1 MRRFVGLA
9 RNIIMRSCR
18 LLIILSSALL
28 LWLTTGHAADSLKL
42 GGQAPN
48 WSGLKGTDGK
58 VYSSNDFQDKDVLV
72 VVFTC
77 NSCPYA
83 QDYEDRIIALVKQ
96 HCGDDQKAALV
107 AINANKVKE
116 DLPEEMQKRAKAKG
130 FNFPYVWDE
139 TQTTAKAY
147 GAKWTPEFYV
157 FDKERK
163 LIYRGAMDDK
173 TDPKQAT
180 INYVA
185 EAIDAALAGKTPKV
199 QETPAVGC
207 AVRYERPKRT
217 K

>member
-1 MRRFVGLA
+1 
-9 RNIIMRSCR
+9 MRSCWP
-18 LLIILSSALL
+18 LIFLCSALF
-28 LWLTTGHAADSLKL
+28 LWLSPAQAADSLKL
-42 GGQAPN
+42 GGQAPD

-58 VYSSNDFQDKDVLV
+58 AYSLNDFHDKDVLV
-72 VVFTC
+72 VAFTC

-96 HCGDDQKAALV
+96 HCGDDQQAALV

-139 TQTTAKAY
+139 TQATAKAY

-157 FDKERK
+157 FDKDRK
-163 LIYRGAMDDK
+163 LIYRGAMDDE
-173 TDPKQAT
+173 TDPAKAKV
-180 INYVA
+180 NYVA
-185 EAIDAALAGKTPKV
+185 EAIEAALAGKMPKV
-199 QETPAVGC
+199 QEGPARGC
-207 AVRYERPKRT
+207 AVRYERRKR

>member
-1 MRRFVGLA
+1 MLRFLAAVLFACLMVGA
-9 RNIIMRSCR
+9 AS
-18 LLIILSSALL
+18 
-28 LWLTTGHAADSLKL
+28 AADALKL
-42 GGQAPN
+42 GGQAPD

-58 VYSSNDFQDKDVLV
+58 AYALSDFQDKEVLV

-83 QDYEDRIIALVKQ
+83 KDYEDRVISLVKS
-96 HCGDDQKAALV
+96 HCGEGQNAALV

-116 DLPEEMQKRAKAKG
+116 DLPEEMQKRAKEKG

-139 TQTTAKAY
+139 TQATARAY

-157 FDKERK
+157 LDKDRK
-163 LIYRGAMDDK
+163 LIYRGAMDDE
-173 TDPKQAT
+173 TDPAKAT
-180 INYVA
+180 VNYVV
-185 EAIDAALAGKTPKV
+185 EAIDAAVAGKTPKT
-199 QETPAVGC
+199 QETSARGC

>member
-1 MRRFVGLA
+1 MSFRYCGEEF
-9 RNIIMRSCR
+9 IMRGVR
-18 LLIILSSALL
+18 LVILCGAWC
-28 LWLTTGHAADSLKL
+28 LWIATAQAADSLKL
-42 GGQAPN
+42 GGEAPD

-58 VYSSNDFQDKDVLV
+58 AYSLNDFHDKDVLV

-77 NSCPYA
+77 NSCPYS

-96 HCGDDQKAALV
+96 HCSDDHKAALV

-139 TQTTAKAY
+139 TQATAKAY

-157 FDKERK
+157 FDKDRK

-173 TDPKQAT
+173 TDPKQAKV
-180 INYVA
+180 NYVA
-185 EAIDAALAGKTPKV
+185 EAIDATLAGKTPKV

>member
-1 MRRFVGLA
+1 MSGK
-9 RNIIMRSCR
+9 
-18 LLIILSSALL
+18 
-28 LWLTTGHAADSLKL
+28 LWLVVLCAVLTLWHTAAEAADALKL
-42 GGQAPN
+42 GGQAPD
-48 WSGLKGTDGK
+48 WSELKGTDGK
-58 VYSSNDFQDKDVLV
+58 TYSLADFQEKDVLV
-72 VVFTC
+72 IVFTC
-77 NSCPYA
+77 NSCPYS
-83 QDYEDRIIALVKQ
+83 QDYEERIVALAKE
-96 HCGDDQKAALV
+96 HCGEDQQTALV

-139 TQTTAKAY
+139 TQATAKAY

-157 FDKERK
+157 FDKDRR

-180 INYVA
+180 VNYVE
-185 EAIDAALAGKTPKV
+185 EAIKAAQAGKTPKV

>member
-1 MRRFVGLA
+1 MRT
-9 RNIIMRSCR
+9 M
-18 LLIILSSALL
+18 ALL
-28 LWLTTGHAADSLKL
+28 STVVFLVLGTANAADALKL
-42 GGQAPN
+42 GGQAPD
-48 WSGLKGTDGK
+48 WSGLKATDGK
-58 VYSSNDFQDKDVLV
+58 EYALSDFQDKEVLV

-77 NSCPYA
+77 NSCPYS
-83 QDYEDRIIALVKQ
+83 QDYEDRIVSLVKS
-96 HCGDDQKAALV
+96 HCGDNQKAALV

-139 TQTTAKAY
+139 TQATAKAY
-147 GAKWTPEFYV
+147 SAKWTPEFYV
-157 FDKERK
+157 FDKDRK

-173 TDPKQAT
+173 TDPKQAKV
-180 INYVA
+180 NYVA